1 MTVSA
6 KGAKTVVITGASAG
20 IGAEAA
26 ARLAESGWKVA
37 VVGRNQERT
46 DAVAAAV
53 GGTPFYADYD
63 RLDDV
68 RSLAAALLKKYQRID
83 VLLNNAG
90 GLVSPRRLSEDGHER
105 TFQHNHLAPFLL
117 TGLLR
122 ARLEKNGGRV
132 VSTSSVMNL
141 VGDVRIDDLEWA
153 NRPWFGGW
161 RAYGTAKLETVL
173 FMRELAKRS
182 TLEAYSVHPG
192 YVATGFGTDS
202 PLIRLSALVKSGGF
216 GIPVAEGAL
225 PLIRLVSDPAI
236 AAENGSYFD
245 RLHAN
250 GRTASGGK
258 DDALAA
264 ALWERT
270 AELVGLA

>member
-1 MTVSA
+1 MTPPAATSR
-6 KGAKTVVITGASAG
+6 TVVITGASAG

-26 ARLAESGWKVA
+26 ARLAESGWRVA

-68 RSLAAALLKKYQRID
+68 RALAAALLKKYARID

-122 ARLEKNGGRV
+122 ARLEKNNGRV
-132 VSTSSVMNL
+132 VSTSSLMNL
-141 VGDVRIDDLEWA
+141 IGDVRIDDLEWK

-161 RAYGTAKLETVL
+161 KAYGTAKLETVL

-202 PLIRLSALVKSGGF
+202 PLIRLSALMKSGGF

-225 PLIRLVSDPAI
+225 PLIRLVSDPAV
-236 AAENGSYFD
+236 AAENGAYFD
-245 RLHAN
+245 RLVAN
-250 GRTASGGK
+250 GRTASGAK
-258 DDALAA
+258 NDSLAA
-264 ALWERT
+264 ELWDRT
-270 AELVGLA
+270 AEIVGLR